1 MLGVERI
8 GRYEVLG
15 HLASGGM
22 GQVYLAR
29 TTGLGGFERQVV
41 VKTLDVVDDEDQFVT
56 MFLDEARLVGSLHHQ
71 YIAPVY
77 EVGCD
82 EDGRYFIVMDY
93 IHGETAEAVWRRSHE
108 GDAPAIPTGFALSVV
123 YAVAS
128 ALDYAHKLCG
138 RDGLP
143 LEIVHRDVSL
153 SNIMIGYQGG
163 VKLIDFG
170 IAKSANRATKTV
182 AGTLKG
188 KFGYLSPEQIL
199 RQPVDHRTDVFALG
213 IVLYELTT
221 MERAFLGSSEL
232 MTLERITK
240 GDYTP
245 PNKHVANYPQAL
257 QAIVEQALAIDPA
270 QRFQSAGEMA
280 HEIESLARAL
290 GLALGDPAIIGTMH
304 AFGRNGQTPSQRFAR
319 SSQQVRTDREL
330 MARIEA
336 EAAVRDDLTPVVAM
350 PIMPT
355 MPIRPTA
362 PARRLPL
369 ALPLPAHLIPDA
381 TPTDLPSAVVANVPE
396 EVLDDLTVPVV
407 TPKGGTPLAIGQPQQ
422 LSLSYA
428 SALRPSTG
436 TAKLLDRRT
445 SRGLWI
451 ALVILAIVLGVVVA
465 FVVH

>member
-8 GRYEVLG
+8 GRYEVLS

-29 TTGLGGFERQVV
+29 TTGLGGFERHVV
-41 VKTLDVVDDEDQFVT
+41 VKTLDVADDEDQFVT
-56 MFLDEARLVGSLHHQ
+56 MFLDEARLVGALHHQ

-93 IHGETAEAVWRRSHE
+93 IHGETAEAVWKRSHE
-108 GDAPAIPTGFALSVV
+108 GDAPAIPIGFALSVV
-123 YAVAS
+123 YAIAS

-153 SNIMIGYQGG
+153 SNIMIGYEGG

-170 IAKSANRATKTV
+170 IAKSANRATKTI

-232 MTLERITK
+232 ITLERITK
-240 GDYTP
+240 GEYTP

-257 QAIVEQALAIDPA
+257 QAIVEQALSIDPA
-270 QRFQSAGEMA
+270 QRFQTAADMA

-290 GLALGDPAIIGTMH
+290 GMALGDPAIIGTMH
-304 AFGRNGQTPSQRFAR
+304 AFGRTGTTKSQRFAR
-319 SSQQVRTDREL
+319 SSKQVRTNPEL

-336 EAAVRDDLTPVVAM
+336 EAAAREDKTPVVAM
-350 PIMPT
+350 PVM
-355 MPIRPTA
+355 RV
-362 PARRLPL
+362 
-369 ALPLPAHLIPDA
+369 IPEA
-381 TPTDLPSAVVANVPE
+381 TPTDLQRATVDDVPE

-407 TPKGGTPLAIGQPQQ
+407 TPKGGMPLVMEPPQQ

-436 TAKLLDRRT
+436 TAKLLDRHT
-445 SRGLWI
+445 SRGLWLALAIIAIMLGAII
-451 ALVILAIVLGVVVA
+451 ALA
-465 FVVH
+465 VH

>member
-22 GQVYLAR
+22 GQVYLAK
-29 TTGLGGFERQVV
+29 TTGLGGFERHVV
-41 VKTLDVVDDEDQFVT
+41 VKTLDVADDDDQFVT
-56 MFLDEARLVGSLHHQ
+56 MFLDEARLVGALHHQ

-82 EDGRYFIVMDY
+82 EDGRYFLVMDY
-93 IHGETAEAVWRRSHE
+93 IHGETAEAVWKRSHE
-108 GDAPAIPTGFALSVV
+108 GDAPPIPIGFALSVV
-123 YAVAS
+123 YAIS
-128 ALDYAHKLCG
+128 RALDYAHKLCG

-153 SNIMIGYQGG
+153 SNIMIGYEGG

-199 RQPVDHRTDVFALG
+199 RQPVDRRTDVFALG

-240 GDYTP
+240 GEYTP
-245 PNKHVANYPQAL
+245 PDKHVANYPQAL
-257 QAIVEQALAIDPA
+257 RAIVEQALSIDPA
-270 QRFQSAGEMA
+270 QRFQTAGEMA

-304 AFGRNGQTPSQRFAR
+304 AFGRTGTTKSQRFAR
-319 SSQQVRTDREL
+319 SRKQVRTDPEL
-330 MARIEA
+330 IARIEA
-336 EAAVRDDLTPVVAM
+336 EAEARDDLTPVVAM
-350 PIMPT
+350 PVMHVTP
-355 MPIRPTA
+355 M
-362 PARRLPL
+362 PAR
-369 ALPLPAHLIPDA
+369 LIPES
-381 TPTDLPSAVVANVPE
+381 TPTDHLAAIAADVPE
-396 EVLDDLTVPVV
+396 EVVDDLTVPVV
-407 TPKGGTPLAIGQPQQ
+407 TPKNAMLLGEQPQQ

-436 TAKLLDRRT
+436 TAKLIQRRE
-445 SRGLWI
+445 SRGLWF
-451 ALVILAIVLGVVVA
+451 ALMIVAIVFGVVVA
-465 FVVH
+465 LAVR

>member
-1 MLGVERI
+1 
-8 GRYEVLG
+8 
-15 HLASGGM
+15 M
-22 GQVYLAR
+22 GQVYLAK
-29 TTGLGGFERQVV
+29 TTGLGGFERHVV
-41 VKTLDVVDDEDQFVT
+41 VKTLDVADDEDQFVT
-56 MFLDEARLVGSLHHQ
+56 MFLDEARLVGALHHQ

-82 EDGRYFIVMDY
+82 EDGRYFLVMDY
-93 IHGETAEAVWRRSHE
+93 IHGETAEAVWKRSHE
-108 GDAPAIPTGFALSVV
+108 GDAPPIPIGFALSVV
-123 YAVAS
+123 YAIAS

-153 SNIMIGYQGG
+153 SNIMIGYEGG

-170 IAKSANRATKTV
+170 IAKSANRVTKTI

-232 MTLERITK
+232 ITLERITK
-240 GDYTP
+240 AEYTP

-257 QAIVEQALAIDPA
+257 QAIVEQALSIDPA
-270 QRFQSAGEMA
+270 QRFQSAADMA

-290 GLALGDPAIIGTMH
+290 GMALGDPAIIGTMH
-304 AFGRNGQTPSQRFAR
+304 AFGRTGATKSQRFAR
-319 SSQQVRTDREL
+319 SSKQVRTDREL

-336 EAAVRDDLTPVVAM
+336 EAQARDDLTPVVAM
-350 PIMPT
+350 PVMRVT
-355 MPIRPTA
+355 
-362 PARRLPL
+362 PL
-369 ALPLPAHLIPDA
+369 EIVPEA
-381 TPTDLPSAVVANVPE
+381 TPTELPQAVVDDVPE
-396 EVLDDLTVPVV
+396 EVLDDLTLPVV
-407 TPKGGTPLAIGQPQQ
+407 TPNGGTRLVMESPQQ

-436 TAKLLDRRT
+436 TAKVLDRHT
-445 SRGLWI
+445 SRGLWL
-451 ALVILAIVLGVVVA
+451 ALAIIAILFGAVVA
-465 FVVH
+465 LIVH